1 MRRSGENAGEA
12 PAAVSGSIGSRIR
25 GNVRSMSSYSVP
37 RVECGVK
44 LDGNESPYD
53 VAAEL
58 EAEVFER
65 LRLMEINRYPDPEA
79 RSVRA
84 AVARAESFPPEGIL
98 LGNGS
103 DEFIQM
109 IVAVFTGKTGRVMV
123 PSPTFSMYKLT
134 SLVLGKEVV
143 ETELDG
149 NFDID
154 VADAEEK
161 IRSGDPDVIF
171 LATPNNPTGN
181 SFSEDR
187 VLGIVERSGGVVVVD
202 EAYFDFSGKSYVPL
216 VEKHENLMVMRT
228 MSKTGFAGARLGTL
242 FAAPALAAEV
252 NKARMPY
259 NVNSFSQAV
268 MSLALERPEAV
279 REKVDL
285 VLAERRRLGEELSRM
300 DGLAVYPT
308 DANFFLVEVD
318 DAGFVFGELVKKGVL
333 VRRFESPARL
343 RNCLRITVG
352 TREENESLL
361 SALVGVFSPEVGL

>member
-1 MRRSGENAGEA
+1 MRSREENAEA
-12 PAAVSGSIGSRIR
+12 APVSVSDSIRSRIC

-37 RVECGVK
+37 RIECGVK

-53 VAAEL
+53 VVAGLEGEL
-58 EAEVFER
+58 FKR
-65 LRLMEINRYPDPEA
+65 LRSVEINRYPDPEA
-79 RSVRA
+79 RSVRDA
-84 AVARAESFPPEGIL
+84 LARSESFPPEGIL

-123 PSPTFSMYKLT
+123 PSPTFSMYRIT

-154 VADAEEK
+154 IADAAGK
-161 IRSGDPDVIF
+161 IRSEDPDVIF

-187 VLGIVERSGGVVVVD
+187 VLEIVERSAGVVVVD
-202 EAYFDFSGKSYVPL
+202 EAYFDFSGKSYVPRI
-216 VEKHENLMVMRT
+216 EKHENLMVMRT
-228 MSKTGFAGARLGTL
+228 MSKTGFAGARLGML
-242 FAAPALAAEV
+242 FAEPGLANEV

-259 NVNSFSQAV
+259 NINSFSQAV

-285 VLAERRRLGEELSRM
+285 VLAERKRLGAELRRL
-300 DGLAVYPT
+300 DGIRVYPT
-308 DANFFLVEVD
+308 DANFFLVEVA
-318 DAGFVFGELVKKGVL
+318 DAGFVFGELLKKDVL
-333 VRRFESPARL
+333 VRRFEAPARL

-352 TREENESLL
+352 TREENDRLL